1 MSDSPPRSTTPAP
14 VDLTAPVL
22 ARSFADSHPAAPTIL
37 FVPAATQ
44 RRRAD
49 GWTPAR
55 QAGFIGAL
63 MRIGLVSAAAR
74 HVGMSP
80 KSAYALL
87 KRDRIAEWDEYARN
101 VPRDAYGFPI
111 VEPVRD
117 KADDEPLSFAEAWEL
132 ALEIGHDSARSD
144 AIDRAINGTATPIFY
159 GGRQVGE
166 RRTYNDALLI
176 AALESGDTGL
186 HMMTPVRANR
196 RGRPRPH
203 RNFELSPEQLQA
215 EHDERM
221 AHERRLHEQGY
232 YDLPRRQHKERN

>member
-1 MSDSPPRSTTPAP
+1 MSDSPPRSTAPAP
-14 VDLTAPVL
+14 ADRAAPVV
-22 ARSFADSHPAAPTIL
+22 ARSFSDPHPGAPTIL

-63 MRIGLVSAAAR
+63 MRIGLVSTAAR

-101 VPRDAYGFPI
+101 VPRDAHGFPI
-111 VEPVRD
+111 VDPRRA
-117 KADDEPLSFAEAWEL
+117 KTDDEPLSFAEAWEL
-132 ALEIGHDSARSD
+132 AIEIGHDSARSD
-144 AIDRAINGTATPIFY
+144 ALDRAINGTVTPVFY

-166 RRTYNDALLI
+166 RRIYHDALLM
-176 AALESGDTGL
+176 AALESQDSGL
-186 HMMTPVRANR
+186 PMMTPPRASR

-203 RNFELSPEQLQA
+203 RNFELSPEQVQA
-215 EHDERM
+215 EHDEYREN
-221 AHERRLHEQGY
+221 ERRLHEQGY
-232 YDLPRRQHKERN
+232 YNLPRGRD